1 MTVRFEDDG
10 PIRRIVL
17 ARPEVRNALN
27 DDVMRRI
34 AEALDR
40 IERDDRARVVIVTG
54 EGKAFS
60 AGADLEF
67 MRRIAEAGPEA
78 NRADAIEMGGL
89 FHRISELPKPVI
101 ARVNGPAIG
110 GGVGLMAA
118 CDIVIASEEAFFQ
131 FSEVRLGLV
140 PAVISPFCVR
150 RMGAATARRLFL
162 TGERFDA
169 RTAASCGL
177 VDHVVASSD
186 LDKIVSEVCEQ
197 LQLGGPEALAEAKK
211 LIDAV
216 SNLPPRDVLS
226 YTAECIARL
235 RAGAEAQE
243 GMKAFLEKSPASWAR
258 GTRHA
263 H

>member
-1 MTVRFEDDG
+1 VSVRYEVEG
-10 PIRRIVL
+10 GIARVVL

-27 DDVMRRI
+27 DEVMRRI
-34 AEALDR
+34 ADALDR
-40 IERDDRARVVIVTG
+40 VADDAAVRALVITG

-67 MRRIAEAGPEA
+67 MRRIAQAGPAA
-78 NRADAIEMGGL
+78 NKADAMEMGGL
-89 FHRISELPKPVI
+89 FHRVAECTKPVV

-110 GGVGLMAA
+110 GGVGLLAA
-118 CDIVIASEEAFFQ
+118 CDIVVAAEDAFFQ

-150 RMGAATARRLFL
+150 RMGAAVARRLFL

-169 RTAASCGL
+169 REAMRYGL
-177 VDHVVASSD
+177 VDVVCPAD
-186 LDKIVSEVCEQ
+186 ELDATVATVTEQ
-197 LQLGGPEALAEAKK
+197 LEQGAPGALAEAKK

-226 YTAECIARL
+226 STAECIARL
-235 RAGAEAQE
+235 RAGEEAQE
-243 GMKAFLEKSPASWAR
+243 GMRAFLEKRAASWAR
-258 GTRHA
+258 RDR
-263 H
+263 